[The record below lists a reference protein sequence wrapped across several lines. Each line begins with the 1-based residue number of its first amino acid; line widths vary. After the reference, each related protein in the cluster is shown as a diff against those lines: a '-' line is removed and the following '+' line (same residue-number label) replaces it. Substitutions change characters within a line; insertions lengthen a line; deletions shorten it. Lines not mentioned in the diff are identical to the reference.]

1 MGSIRMGSTI
11 SEPLAD
17 IIARQWDVIV
27 IGTGIGGGTAG
38 RALAE
43 AGMSVLFL
51 EQGRAGLRAE
61 QTGLDIGM
69 ADPVARAVRGLWP
82 DPVVAEVNGQRHQ
95 FFAPLG
101 AGVGGSS
108 VFYAATL
115 ERPEPHDLD
124 DSPERPHPT
133 GGWPV
138 SFADMQPWFDAAT
151 GLFALHGEPDPLS
164 DIPCPA
170 LSPPPPPQPGDAM
183 IMARLAENGLNPYR
197 LHTAL
202 RYLDGCA
209 ECLGHKC
216 PRACKMDGRSA
227 GVEPALETGNATLLT
242 ECSVTRLCR
251 DGPVITRVIA
261 RKGGQELSFKARHI
275 VLAAGA
281 LSSPRLLLAS
291 ASETDPT
298 GIGNAQDLVGRNLMF
313 HLNEVFALWP
323 GRAAGFAGPSKS
335 VGFRDLYY
343 VEGQRLGMV
352 QAMGVDV
359 GYGEIV
365 HHLRGRV
372 DQSWLRHIPGAKDAT
387 RIPAAI
393 GAKLLG
399 QAKVFVGLL
408 EDLPY
413 TENRVTHDAA
423 NPTRITMTYRIAPE
437 LLSRRKTFRRLISRA
452 FRGQRKA
459 FLTHQP
465 DPNFGHPCGTLAM
478 GRSPANSVL
487 DASCRPH
494 GMRNLWV
501 TDASVFP
508 TSMGVNPSLTIAAN
522 ALRVAA
528 ILKDEP

>member
-1 MGSIRMGSTI
+1 MGSVI

-17 IIARQWDVIV
+17 ITARHWDAIV

-43 AGMSVLFL
+43 AGLSVLFV
-51 EQGRAGLRAE
+51 EKGREGLRAE
-61 QTGLDIGM
+61 ETGLDQGIF
-69 ADPVARAVRGLWP
+69 DPVARAVRGLWP
-82 DPVVAEVNGQRHQ
+82 DPILAEVNGTRQEM
-95 FFAPLG
+95 FAPLG

-124 DSPERPHPT
+124 DSEDRPHPT

-138 SFADMQPWFDAAT
+138 SFAEMQPWFDKAT
-151 GLFALHGEPDPLS
+151 ALYALHGDPDPLS
-164 DIPCPA
+164 DQPNPA
-170 LSPPPPPQPGDAM
+170 LSAPPPAQPGDAM
-183 IMARLAENGLNPYR
+183 IMERLRANGLHPYR

-202 RYLDGCA
+202 KYLDNCA
-209 ECLGHKC
+209 ECLGRKC

-227 GVEPALETGNATLLT
+227 GVEPALATGKAVLLT
-242 ECSVTRLCR
+242 GCDVTRLER
-251 DGPVITRVIA
+251 DGPNVTQVIA
-261 RKGGQELSFKARHI
+261 RKGGEEITLTARHV

-291 ASETDPT
+291 ASESDPT
-298 GIGNAQDLVGRNLMF
+298 GIGNAHDLVGRNLMF
-313 HLNEVFALWP
+313 HLNEIFALWP
-323 GRAAGFAGPSKS
+323 GRAAGFTGPSKS
-335 VGFRDLYY
+335 VGFRDLYFKDA
-343 VEGQRLGMV
+343 QRLGMV
-352 QAMGVDV
+352 QAMGMDV

-372 DQSWLRHIPGAKDAT
+372 ARSWLRHIPGARDAT

-393 GAKLLG
+393 GAKLMG

-413 TENRVTHDAA
+413 AENRVTDEAG
-423 NPTRITMTYRIAPE
+423 RIALTYRIAPE
-437 LLSRRKTFRRLISRA
+437 LLARRRA
-452 FRGQRKA
+452 FRRHIRRAFKGQRTA
-459 FLTHQP
+459 FLTHAP
-465 DPNFGHPCGTLAM
+465 EPNFGHPCGTLAM
-478 GRSPANSVL
+478 GTDPATSVL
-487 DASCRPH
+487 DASGRVH
-494 GMRNLWV
+494 GIRNLWV

-522 ALRVAA
+522 ALRVAS
-528 ILKDEP
+528 IMGEER

>member
-1 MGSIRMGSTI
+1 VGSTI

-27 IGTGIGGGTAG
+27 IGTGIGGGVAG

-43 AGMSVLFL
+43 AGRSVLFV
-51 EQGRAGLRAE
+51 EMGRAGMRAE
-61 QTGLDIGM
+61 ETGLDIGL
-69 ADPVARAVRGLWP
+69 ADPVARAIRGMWP
-82 DPVVAEVNGQRHQ
+82 DPVLAEVNGQSQ
-95 FFAPLG
+95 SFFAPLG
-101 AGVGGSS
+101 AGLGGSS

-124 DSPERPHPT
+124 DSPQRPHPT

-138 SFADMQPWFDAAT
+138 SFAAMRPWFDAAT
-151 GLFALHGEPDPLS
+151 GMFALHGEPDPLS
-164 DIPCPA
+164 EIPCPA
-170 LSPPPPPQPGDAM
+170 LIPPPPPQPGDAM
-183 IMARLAENGLNPYR
+183 IMARLAARGLNPYR

-202 RYLDGCA
+202 RYLEGCS

-227 GVEPALETGNATLLT
+227 GVEPALVTGNAHLLS
-242 ECSVTRLCR
+242 ECSVTHLAREGAR
-251 DGPVITRVIA
+251 ITQVLA
-261 RKGGQELSFKARHI
+261 RKGGEAITLNARHV

-291 ASETDPT
+291 GSEADPR

-313 HLNEVFALWP
+313 HLNEIFALWP

-335 VGFRDLYY
+335 VGFRDLYFA
-343 VEGQRLGMV
+343 ENQRLGMV

-372 DQSWLRHIPGAKDAT
+372 AGSWLRHIPGAMDAT

-413 TENRVTHDAA
+413 HENRVCHD
-423 NPTRITMTYRIAPE
+423 PEHPGRITMSYRIAPE
-437 LLSRRKTFRRLISRA
+437 LLARRRTFRRLISHA
-452 FRGQRKA
+452 FRGQRTA
-459 FLTHQP
+459 FLTHRP
-465 DPNFGHPCGTLAM
+465 EPNFGHPSGTLAM
-478 GRSPANSVL
+478 GRDPAKSVL

-494 GMRNLWV
+494 GMQNLWI

-528 ILKDEP
+528 ILKDEK

>member
-1 MGSIRMGSTI
+1 MGRPI
-11 SEPLAD
+11 SEPLSD
-17 IIARQWDVIV
+17 IIARHWDVIV
-27 IGTGIGGGTAG
+27 IGTGIGGGVAG

-43 AGMSVLFL
+43 AGLSVLFL

-61 QTGLDIGM
+61 ETGLDIGM
-69 ADPVARAVRGLWP
+69 ADPEARAVRGLWP
-82 DPVVAEVNGQRHQ
+82 DPVEAEVNGQSQ
-95 FFAPLG
+95 SFFAPLG
-101 AGVGGSS
+101 SGLGGSS

-138 SFADMQPWFDAAT
+138 SYAAMLPWLDAAT

-164 DIPCPA
+164 EIPCPEL
-170 LSPPPPPQPGDAM
+170 LSPPPPQTGDAM
-183 IMARLAENGLNPYR
+183 IMARLAANGLNPYR

-227 GVEPALETGNATLLT
+227 GVEPALATGNAHLLT
-242 ECSVTRLCR
+242 DCTVSRLDR
-251 DGPVITRVIA
+251 DGPVISQLTA
-261 RKGGQELSFKARHI
+261 RKGGDEVHLKARHV

-291 ASETDPT
+291 TSEADPT
-298 GIGNAQDLVGRNLMF
+298 GIGNARDLVGRNLMF

-335 VGFRDLYY
+335 VGFRDLYFA
-343 VEGQRLGMV
+343 ENQRLGMV

-365 HHLRGRV
+365 HHLRGQVER
-372 DQSWLRHIPGAKDAT
+372 SWLRHIPGAKDAT

-393 GAKLLG
+393 GAKLMG

-413 TENRVTHDAA
+413 SENRVTHDPAH
-423 NPTRITMTYRIAPE
+423 PGRIAMTYRTAPE
-437 LLSRRKTFRRLISRA
+437 LLARRKIFRRLIRRA
-452 FRGQRKA
+452 FRGQRTA
-459 FLTHQP
+459 FLTHRP
-465 DPNFGHPCGTLAM
+465 EPNFGHPCGTLAM
-478 GRSPANSVL
+478 GRDPAKSVL
-487 DASCRPH
+487 DANCRPH
-494 GMRNLWV
+494 GMTNLWV

-528 ILKDEP
+528 ILKDER